1 MVGVRDEEVMITAG
15 AVGTVGPVGA
25 SRVRARE
32 KAVGVRD
39 RGSRGPD
46 SEARSRA
53 GAGGGLVAGTRK
65 HRVPTPVDIEI
76 TIGPAMNGLPKPFRE
91 VERAGLEPATPSLQ
105 IRSNGGLNG
114 SVMVKF
120 ERTRH
125 HRHCVEAAEVGVRHR
140 DLTRI

>member
-1 MVGVRDEEVMITAG
+1 MITVG
-15 AVGTVGPVGA
+15 AVRTVGPVGA

-53 GAGGGLVAGTRK
+53 GAVGAWSPEHASTGI
-65 HRVPTPVDIEI
+65 TPVDIEI
-76 TIGPAMNGLPKPFRE
+76 TRGPAMNGLPKPFRE

-105 IRSNGGLNG
+105 SWCSPN
-114 SVMVKF
+114 
-120 ERTRH
+120 
-125 HRHCVEAAEVGVRHR
+125 
-140 DLTRI
+140 

>member
-25 SRVRARE
+25 SRVRAGESGGRSRP
-32 KAVGVRD
+32 GLPRQ
-39 RGSRGPD
+39 RGSLPR
-46 SEARSRA
+46 RC
-53 GAGGGLVAGTRK
+53 GGGLVAGTRK

-76 TIGPAMNGLPKPFRE
+76 TMGPAMNGLPKPFRE